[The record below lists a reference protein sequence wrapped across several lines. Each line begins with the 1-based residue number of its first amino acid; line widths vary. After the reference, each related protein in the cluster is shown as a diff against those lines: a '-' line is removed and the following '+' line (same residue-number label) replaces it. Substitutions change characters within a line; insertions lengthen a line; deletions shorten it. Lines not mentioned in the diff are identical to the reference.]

1 MDGTGHR
8 QGPPRR
14 RSDTR
19 KSQIRCGHRERQE
32 DLDGRPSMT
41 SNGEKE
47 RDGASDTVVEAG
59 SLTDLSRGVMKHRRK
74 GGEDEVL
81 RQRKR
86 RG

>member
-1 MDGTGHR
+1 
-8 QGPPRR
+8 
-14 RSDTR
+14 
-19 KSQIRCGHRERQE
+19 
-32 DLDGRPSMT
+32 MT

-59 SLTDLSRGVMKHRRK
+59 SLTDLSRGAMKHRRK
-74 GGEDEVL
+74 EGEDEVL

>member
-1 MDGTGHR
+1 
-8 QGPPRR
+8 
-14 RSDTR
+14 
-19 KSQIRCGHRERQE
+19 
-32 DLDGRPSMT
+32 MT
-41 SNGEKE
+41 SNGEEE

-86 RG
+86 GGRSGAGWIRKRPAH

>member
-1 MDGTGHR
+1 
-8 QGPPRR
+8 
-14 RSDTR
+14 
-19 KSQIRCGHRERQE
+19 
-32 DLDGRPSMT
+32 MT

-74 GGEDEVL
+74 EGEDEVL

-86 RG
+86 RGSSGEGGGRLVNERWVKAKFTPWHTTKG